1 VLDQP
6 CHHAA
11 EGHKAQDA
19 GDCTRLQTRQSLSV
33 GWCITASMTRMISN
47 KDSESGKMLTRSK
60 GMHREPSESLKLSQI
75 VTSAWRG
82 RAGKLYHARSQ
93 H

>member
-1 VLDQP
+1 
-6 CHHAA
+6 
-11 EGHKAQDA
+11 
-19 GDCTRLQTRQSLSV
+19 
-33 GWCITASMTRMISN
+33 MISN